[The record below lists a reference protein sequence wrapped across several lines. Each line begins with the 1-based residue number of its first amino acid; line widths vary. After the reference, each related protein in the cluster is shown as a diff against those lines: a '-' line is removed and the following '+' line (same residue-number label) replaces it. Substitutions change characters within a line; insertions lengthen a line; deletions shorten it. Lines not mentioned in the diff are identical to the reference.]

1 MSEFE
6 EELLKA
12 ADEILVL
19 IRQESLSNHFIF
31 GTGRPVPLRVTDRT
45 GRLVQSVIRATTRGD
60 RASVALTPSGMEIM
74 GRIDR
79 GEYPHATLIHEGGQ
93 RQVTTAMR
101 RFFWYKWHQTRTLT
115 GAGSVENEMWSRLRF
130 SNIISYAP
138 RPFLINAVMDIASK
152 IPEVLKKHALQG
164 LQFEIQKIITGAK
177 GKTVVG

>member
-6 EELLKA
+6 EELLLA

-31 GTGRPVPLRVTDRT
+31 GTGRPVPLKVTDRT

-60 RASVALTPSGMEIM
+60 RANVTLTPSGMEIM
-74 GRIDR
+74 GRINR

-93 RQVTTAMR
+93 RSVTPSMR
-101 RFFWYKWHQTRTLT
+101 RFFWHKWHKTRTAV
-115 GAGSVENEMWSRLRF
+115 GSGSVENEMWSRLRF
-130 SNIISYAP
+130 SNIISYKP

-152 IPEVLKKHALQG
+152 VPEVLRKHALRG
-164 LQFEIQKIITGAK
+164 LEIEIQKIITGAK
-177 GKTVVG
+177 GATVR